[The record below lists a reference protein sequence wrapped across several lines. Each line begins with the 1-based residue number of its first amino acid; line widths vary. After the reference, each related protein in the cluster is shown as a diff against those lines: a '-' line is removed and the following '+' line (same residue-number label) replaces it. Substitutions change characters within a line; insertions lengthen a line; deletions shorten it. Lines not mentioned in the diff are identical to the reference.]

1 MKRWHNY
8 TDSLPVKSSAQASDR
23 SGSISRGG
31 RVVVAVHRFKSKLR
45 SIFSVEKCLQFID
58 RREKEAKTSM
68 TVRAE
73 IIHPKTRCK
82 VMYVCD
88 VCDVGST
95 EQPTRAAH
103 FFRTFSFPASML
115 SESASADVTAEL
127 PSSAASE
134 EDGAV
139 GADEGAAAAA
149 AAAAEDEGS
158 CLYAE

>member
-1 MKRWHNY
+1 M
-8 TDSLPVKSSAQASDR
+8 
-23 SGSISRGG
+23 
-31 RVVVAVHRFKSKLR
+31 VHRFKSKLR

-58 RREKEAKTSM
+58 RREKETKASM

-73 IIHPKTRCK
+73 IIHPKTRRK
-82 VMYVCD
+82 VVYVCD
-88 VCDVGST
+88 VGATDR
-95 EQPTRAAH
+95 PTRAAH

-115 SESASADVTAEL
+115 SESASADATAEL

-149 AAAAEDEGS
+149 AAEDEGS

>member
-68 TVRAE
+68 TVLAE

-82 VMYVCD
+82 VVY

-95 EQPTRAAH
+95 DQPTRAAY

-115 SESASADVTAEL
+115 SESASADATAEL